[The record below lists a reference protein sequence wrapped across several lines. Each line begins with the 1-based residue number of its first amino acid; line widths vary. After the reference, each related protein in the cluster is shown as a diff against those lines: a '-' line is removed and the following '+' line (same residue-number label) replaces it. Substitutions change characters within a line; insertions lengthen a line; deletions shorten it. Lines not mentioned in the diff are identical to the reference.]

1 MNTILLDAQAQGA
14 GSSWQMPIM
23 LAAIF
28 AVMYFFMIRPQ
39 KKKEKELAKKRDAIK
54 KGDEVVTAGGIH
66 GVIHEALETA
76 VVIIIENHGRLK
88 IEKSSIAIING
99 EGADP
104 KRR

>member
-1 MNTILLDAQAQGA
+1 MNTILLDAQAQGP
-14 GSSWQMPIM
+14 GSSLQLFIM
-23 LAAIF
+23 LAAVF

-39 KKKEKELAKKRDAIK
+39 KKKEKEFDKKRDAIK
-54 KGDEVVTAGGIH
+54 KGDEVVTVGGIH

-88 IEKSSIAIING
+88 IEKSKIDTING
-99 EGADP
+99 EGAHL

>member
-1 MNTILLDAQAQGA
+1 MNTILLQAQGG
-14 GSSWQMPIM
+14 GSSWQMPLM
-23 LAAIF
+23 LAAVF

-39 KKKEKELAKKRDAIK
+39 KKKEKELAKKCDAIK

-76 VVIIIENHGRLK
+76 VVIVIENHGRLK

>member
-1 MNTILLDAQAQGA
+1 MNTILLQAEG
-14 GSSWQMPIM
+14 GSSWQMPLM

-66 GVIHEALETA
+66 GVIHEAFETA
-76 VVIIIENHGRLK
+76 VVIVIENHGRLK

>member
-1 MNTILLDAQAQGA
+1 MNTILLKAEG
-14 GSSWQMPIM
+14 GSSWQMPLM

-54 KGDEVVTAGGIH
+54 KGDEVITAGGIH
-66 GVIHEALETA
+66 GVIHETFETA
-76 VVIIIENHGRLK
+76 VVLAIETQGRLR
-88 IEKSSIAIING
+88 IEKTSIAVING

>member
-1 MNTILLDAQAQGA
+1 MNTILLQAEG
-14 GSSWQMPIM
+14 GSSWQMPLM

-76 VVIIIENHGRLK
+76 VVIVIENHGRLK

>member
-1 MNTILLDAQAQGA
+1 MNTILLQAQG
-14 GSSWQMPIM
+14 GGPSWQMPLM
-23 LAAIF
+23 LAAVF

-76 VVIIIENHGRLK
+76 VVIVIENHGRLK